1 MKIEAKAQRIR
12 RYVKRSKQYNQNQMF
27 ANNRKKLFRN
37 LSKEQ
42 ILVEK
47 PPKKEETETFGV
59 TYWRTIESI
68 TIQQSG

>member
-1 MKIEAKAQRIR
+1 MKIETKAQRIR

-37 LSKEQ
+37 LGKEQ

-47 PPKKEETETFGV
+47 PPKKKETERFGV
-59 TYWRTIESI
+59 TYWRTIEST